1 MIGIVGPEEDLS
13 TLIDRHDHLNILRYI
28 RAHKLRESELVV
40 THGSKLFGITV
51 DDDIMNSDSAVGIIS
66 ISSSGA
72 KSLGH
77 AEILAALEQLC
88 IASLD
93 VGNIRL
99 AEACLTAIRGGG
111 DTSSSPPFVSQS
123 STRYRKLLGLYLE
136 ATGDY
141 DGASSLYTQL
151 LSENPSNSHA
161 AKRQYCILAAQP
173 NKEVEAVACL
183 NEYLVS
189 HPGDVAA
196 WYQMYLVRLSVC
208 DFVGAAFCL
217 EEVILACPLDSNVH
231 TLCGEAYATAGGLSH
246 SKLARKHLAM
256 AIQLNPNNLRAW
268 YGLLSA
274 SEGYLE
280 EVHRLTTT
288 TASGGSGGGG
298 KNGKRVA
305 EEEEESMEVAK
316 EMIKLLGEK
325 LMQVYTDKKMMG
337 IVEIIVRDSSE
348 LL

>member
-1 MIGIVGPEEDLS
+1 MIGIIGPEDDLS

-28 RAHKLRESELVV
+28 RAHKLREPELVV
-40 THGSKLFGITV
+40 THGSKLFGITL
-51 DDDIMNSDSAVGIIS
+51 DDEMNYSDTAVVIIS
-66 ISSSGA
+66 ISGGGA

-77 AEILAALEQLC
+77 AENLAALEQLC

-99 AEACLTAIRGGG
+99 AEACLATILGGG
-111 DTSSSPPFVSQS
+111 DTSSNSNPPFVSQS

-136 ATGDY
+136 ATGDH

-161 AKRQYCILAAQP
+161 AKRQYCVLAAQP

-183 NEYLVS
+183 NEYLMS

-196 WYQMYLVRLSVC
+196 WYQMYHARLPVC
-208 DFVGAAFCL
+208 DYVGAAYCL
-217 EEVILACPLDSNVH
+217 EEVILACPLDYHVH

-246 SKLARKHLAM
+246 LKLARKHLAM
-256 AIQLNPNNLRAW
+256 AIQLNPNNVRAW

-280 EVHRLTTT
+280 EVQRLTTT
-288 TASGGSGGGG
+288 TASGGGGI
-298 KNGKRVA
+298 KNGKRVT

-316 EMIKLLGEK
+316 ELIKLVGEK
-325 LMQVYTDKKMMG
+325 LMQVYKDKKMMG
-337 IVEIIVRDSSE
+337 IVESILRDSSE
-348 LL
+348 FL